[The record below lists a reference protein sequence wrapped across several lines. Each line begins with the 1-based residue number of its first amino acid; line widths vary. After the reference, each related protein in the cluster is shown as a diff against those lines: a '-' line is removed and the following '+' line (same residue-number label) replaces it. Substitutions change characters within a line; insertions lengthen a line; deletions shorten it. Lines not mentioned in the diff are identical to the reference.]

1 MSEPSAG
8 EHKCPG
14 CGSDAPAGGSGHAP
28 HCPCGRPSGDSEI
41 ARHYAFYEQQ
51 RPVAQLMQR
60 LTPGEQK
67 VLGLLVAGHRAA
79 AVAALFGVSLPTVH
93 DHIRAI
99 LAKLEVRSQLEAV
112 AMVFDQLDTR
122 GPGGAPEG
130 TA

>member
-1 MSEPSAG
+1 MSEPSVG

-28 HCPCGRPSGDSEI
+28 HCPCGHPPGGPEI
-41 ARHYAFYEQQ
+41 SRHYAFHEQQ

-60 LTPGEQK
+60 LTPGQQE
-67 VLGLLVAGHRAA
+67 VLRLLVDGHRAA
-79 AVAALFGVSLPTVH
+79 AVAELCGVSLPTVH
-93 DHIRAI
+93 DHIREI

-122 GPGGAPEG
+122 VPEGAPEG